1 MMAHKFEQANT
12 LFSMKLSKKREKIYP
27 FNAEVEKFRCPKTD
41 TLRNSISWSHGF
53 THLKREDG
61 SYAGFC
67 GTAYFEEHARPVKAK
82 P

>member
-1 MMAHKFEQANT
+1 MAHKFEQTDT
-12 LFSMKLSKKREKIYP
+12 LFAMKLSKKREKVYP

-67 GTAYFEEHARPVKAK
+67 GTNWFEENARPVKTK